1 MKKLILLLV
10 ICITTSVVYSQ
21 KDREQK
27 LNKETNLI
35 EVTEYHDNGLV
46 SQEGTFN
53 LEGELHGE
61 WVSYNDQ
68 GEKISRGSYLNG

>member
-46 SQEGTFN
+46 SQEG
-53 LEGELHGE
+53 
-61 WVSYNDQ
+61 
-68 GEKISRGSYLNG
+68 